1 MRNYKELNSVQRVD
15 ALSRITKQCAKHCR
29 VDSMTVSFEEID
41 KLVISFVHPVKGM
54 PVYDSITKKIAV
66 IKDFSIGFHVVA
78 VLSGNMNITVTCAL
92 AGKKEATEIQQAMI
106 ESKLLEIDQEFTD
119 LYLGALTR
127 TKAPTPPK
135 QAK

>member
-1 MRNYKELNSVQRVD
+1 MNNYNELNSVQRMD
-15 ALSRITKQCAKHCR
+15 ALSRITRQCAKHCR
-29 VDSMTVSFEEID
+29 VESMTVSFEEID

-92 AGKKEATEIQQAMI
+92 AGKEATEIQQAMV

-127 TKAPTPPK
+127 TKAPKP
-135 QAK
+135 AKKDK